1 MARPLRIQF
10 PDAWYHV
17 MNRGRSGDLTFKDKG
32 DYYAF
37 IDLLKDCVEMW
48 NIRVVAF
55 CLMGTHYH
63 ILLQTPD
70 ANFARCMRHINGVYT
85 QYFNRTHGL
94 DGHLFRGRYKSI
106 LVDSDGYLLE
116 LLRYIHR
123 NPIEAGMV
131 DRLESYQW
139 SSHKGYLSKSEKWNW
154 LHKNYVLKM
163 FSDKDNKNEA
173 IKRYRNF
180 VNKEIPEEINR
191 ILGSRKWPSVI
202 GNESFIEWVKN
213 IFFMQK
219 RHAEVPESKFL
230 APDLRKIKGAVC
242 RTYNVDEQDL
252 VVSKR
257 GTTNEPRNVAI
268 YLTNKLMGNKLQ
280 EIGLEFG
287 INNYSSVS
295 TVIERTKQKAGT
307 DRAFR
312 KRIEKL
318 KMDLMVSQEQT

>member
-17 MNRGRSGDLTFKDKG
+17 MNRGKGGEKIFTDKG

-48 NIRVVAF
+48 NIRVAAY

-63 ILLQTPD
+63 VLLQTPD
-70 ANFARCMRHINGVYT
+70 ANVSRCMRHMNGVYT

-106 LVDSDGYLLE
+106 LVDSDAYLLE

-123 NPIEAGMV
+123 NPLEAGMV

-139 SSHKGYLSKSEKWNW
+139 SSHKGYLSRSEKWNW
-154 LHKNYVLKM
+154 LHKDYVLKI
-163 FSDKDNKNEA
+163 FSNNMTEA
-173 IKRYRNF
+173 LKGYESF
-180 VNKEIPEEINR
+180 VNKKIPEEINR

-202 GNESFIEWVKN
+202 GKESFINWVKDT
-213 IFFMQK
+213 FFIQK
-219 RHAEVPESKFL
+219 RHVEVPESKSL
-230 APDLRKIKGAVC
+230 APDSEKIKGAVC
-242 RTYNVDEQDL
+242 REYDINEEDL
-252 VVSKR
+252 LISKR
-257 GTTNEPRNVAI
+257 GMTNEPRNTAI
-268 YLTNKLMGNKLQ
+268 YLMRHLMGSKLE
-280 EIGLEFG
+280 EIGREFG

-295 TVIERTKQKAGT
+295 TVIERTKQKAT
-307 DRAFR
+307 HDRKLR

-318 KMDLMVSQEQT
+318 KIDLKVSQEQT

>member
-17 MNRGRSGDLTFKDKG
+17 MNRGKRGENIFTDKE

-37 IDLLKDCVEMW
+37 IELLKDCVDMW
-48 NIRVVAF
+48 NVRVVAY

-70 ANFARCMRHINGVYT
+70 ANLSRCMRHINGVYT
-85 QYFNRTHGL
+85 QFFNRSHGL
-94 DGHLFRGRYKSI
+94 DGQLFRGRYKSI
-106 LVDSDGYLLE
+106 LVDSDSYLLE

-131 DRLESYQW
+131 DRLESFQW
-139 SSHKGYLSKSEKWNW
+139 SSHKGYLSKSDKWNW

-163 FSDKDNKNEA
+163 FSGHKNEA
-173 IKRYRNF
+173 IKIYRNF
-180 VNKEIPEEINR
+180 VNKEIPEEINC
-191 ILGSRKWPSVI
+191 ILGSRKWPTVI
-202 GNESFIEWVKN
+202 GKDSFIDWVKN
-213 IFFMQK
+213 TFFLEK
-219 RHAEVPESKFL
+219 RHAEVPESKTL
-230 APDLRKIKGAVC
+230 APDVKRIKGEVC
-242 RTYNVDEQDL
+242 RLYNVNEEDL
-252 VVSKR
+252 LVSKR

-268 YLTNKLMGNKLQ
+268 YLTKKLTGNSLQ
-280 EIGLEFG
+280 GIGREFG

-295 TVIERTKQKAGT
+295 TVIERTQKKAHT
-307 DRAFR
+307 ERSFR

-318 KMDLMVSQEQT
+318 KMDLKVSQEQT

>member
-17 MNRGRSGDLTFKDKG
+17 MNRGRRGDLIFKDKG

-48 NIRVVAF
+48 NIRVVAY
-55 CLMGTHYH
+55 CLMENHYH

-70 ANFARCMRHINGVYT
+70 ANLSRCMRHINGVYT

-106 LVDSDGYLLE
+106 LVDSDSYLLE

-123 NPIEAGMV
+123 NAFEAGMV

-154 LHKNYVLKM
+154 LHKDYVLKI
-163 FSDKDNKNEA
+163 FSNKKNEA
-173 IKRYRNF
+173 LKRYKDF
-180 VNKEIPEEINR
+180 VSKEILEEINR

-202 GNESFIEWVKN
+202 GKESFIDWVKN
-213 IFFMQK
+213 TFFIQK
-219 RHAEVPESKFL
+219 RHVEVPESKAL
-230 APDLRKIKGAVC
+230 APDFGKIKETVC
-242 RTYNVDEQDL
+242 RSYGVKEEDL
-252 VVSKR
+252 FISRR
-257 GTTNEPRNVAI
+257 GISNEPRNVAI
-268 YLTNKLMGNKLQ
+268 FLLRNLKGSKLD
-280 EIGLEFG
+280 EIGREFD
-287 INNYSSVS
+287 IDKYSSVS
-295 TVIERTKQKAGT
+295 TIIERTKQ
-307 DRAFR
+307 RAIKDHKFK
-312 KRIEKL
+312 KRIEEFKLDL
-318 KMDLMVSQEQT
+318 KMSQEQT

>member
-17 MNRGRSGDLTFKDKG
+17 MNRGKRGENIFTDNEDYKG
-32 DYYAF
+32 F
-37 IDLLKDCVEMW
+37 IELVKDCVDMW
-48 NIRVVAF
+48 NVRVVAY

-70 ANFARCMRHINGVYT
+70 ANLSRCMRHIDGVYT
-85 QYFNRTHGL
+85 QIFNRSHGL

-106 LVDSDGYLLE
+106 LVDSDSYLLE

-139 SSHKGYLSKSEKWNW
+139 SSHKGYLSKSDKWNW

-163 FSDKDNKNEA
+163 FSGHKKEA
-173 IKRYRNF
+173 VIIYRNF

-191 ILGSRKWPSVI
+191 ILGSRKWPTVI
-202 GNESFIEWVKN
+202 GKDSFIDWVKDT
-213 IFFMQK
+213 FFLQK
-219 RHAEVPESKFL
+219 RHTEVPESKTL
-230 APDLRKIKGAVC
+230 APDVKKIKGEVC
-242 RTYNVDEQDL
+242 RLYNVNEEDL
-252 VVSKR
+252 LVSKR
-257 GTTNEPRNVAI
+257 GMRNEPRNVAI
-268 YLTNKLMGNKLQ
+268 YLTKKLTGNSLE
-280 EIGLEFG
+280 EIGREFG
-287 INNYSSVS
+287 MNNYSSVS
-295 TVIERTKQKAGT
+295 TVIERTQKKAGIE
-307 DRAFR
+307 RSFR

-318 KMDLMVSQEQT
+318 KVGLKVSQEQT